1 MESVIIKPKNE
12 LLKKYVQYFL
22 FFRKPDAGFLS
33 YSTFPNNNLCLAIYK
48 ENKIDYTRHSDSNNC
63 IVTAGDTC
71 FKSRLFG
78 FHKMPFHVDVRAS
91 LDQICIL
98 FQPAALSVFTSEPY
112 DDLLGADNVFDVF
125 RHKNDFFFEQLF
137 DEENLFCRADM
148 LEKLLLANLQ
158 DRQPEKLKEALNFI
172 AKGGEENASI
182 EILAKK
188 LGMSSPSLFRLFK
201 NNVGLNPKS
210 YIKTH
215 RFRNILNEVL
225 QKQQALTRLAHN
237 NLYYD
242 QAHFIKDFKSFSGY
256 SPNQLLQKISIE
268 QNDLAWIYNGK
279 TCGE

>member
-33 YSTFPNNNLCLAIYK
+33 YSTFPNNNLCLALYK
-48 ENKIDYTRHSDSNNC
+48 DNKIDYTRHSDSNNC
-63 IVTAGDTC
+63 IVTPGDTS

-78 FHKMPFHVDVRAS
+78 FHKMPFHVDLRAS

-98 FQPAALSVFTSEPY
+98 FQPSALSVFTSESY
-112 DDLLGADNVFDVF
+112 GDLLVADNVFDVF
-125 RHKNDFFFEQLF
+125 RHKNDFFLEQVFE
-137 DEENLFCRADM
+137 EENLFSRADM
-148 LEKLLLANLQ
+148 LENLLLSNLNE
-158 DRQPEKLKEALNFI
+158 RQPEKLKEALELI
-172 AKGGEENASI
+172 ARAGEQNPSI
-182 EILAKK
+182 EALTKK
-188 LGMSSPSLFRLFK
+188 LGISSPTLFRLFQ
-201 NNVGLNPKS
+201 NNVGMNPKS

-225 QKQQALTRLAHN
+225 QRQHALTRLAHD

-279 TCGE
+279 NKH

>member
-63 IVTAGDTC
+63 IVTPGNTG

-78 FHKMPFHVDVRAS
+78 FHKMPFHVDVKAS

-98 FQPAALSVFTSEPY
+98 FQPAALSVFTSESY
-112 DDLLGADNVFDVF
+112 DDLLSADNVFEVF
-125 RHKNDFFFEQLF
+125 RRKNDFFLEQVFEEQ
-137 DEENLFCRADM
+137 NLFSRADM

-158 DRQPEKLKEALNFI
+158 DGQPEKLKEALEFI
-172 AKGGEENASI
+172 TRAGEQNPSI
-182 EILAKK
+182 ETLARK
-188 LGMSSPSLFRLFK
+188 LEMSSATLFRLFK
-201 NNVGLNPKS
+201 NNVGMNPKS

-225 QKQQALTRLAHN
+225 QSQHALTRLAHE

-256 SPNQLLQKISIE
+256 SPNQLLKKISIE

-279 TCGE
+279 TKH

>member
-48 ENKIDYTRHSDSNNC
+48 ENKIDYKRNSESNNC
-63 IVTAGDTC
+63 TVTPGDTG

-78 FHKMPFHVDVRAS
+78 FHKMPFHVDVKAS

-98 FQPAALSVFTSEPY
+98 FQPGALSVFTSEPY

-125 RHKNDFFFEQLF
+125 RRKNDFFLEQIFE
-137 DEENLFCRADM
+137 EENLFSRADM
-148 LEKLLLANLQ
+148 LEKLLLANLKE
-158 DRQPEKLKEALNFI
+158 RQPEKLKEALVLI
-172 AKGGEENASI
+172 ARAGEQNPSI
-182 EILAKK
+182 ETLAKK
-188 LGMSSPSLFRLFK
+188 LGMSSPTLFRLFK
-201 NNVGLNPKS
+201 NNVGMNPKS

-225 QKQQALTRLAHN
+225 QGQQALTRIAHD

-268 QNDLAWIYNGK
+268 QNDLAWIYNN
-279 TCGE
+279 ENRR